1 MQVKAAVKHIRMS
14 PTKVRL
20 VADLIRGLE
29 VKNAMDQLR
38 FSSKLAKKPIMK
50 LMDSAVA
57 DALHNFDIKK
67 DNLFVK
73 EIRVDEAKKLY
84 RWMPKA
90 HGRATKIRKRSCHIS
105 LVLQELVD
113 SGEKKKKVQKIEAPV
128 KLGGK
133 PKEKEAEPVSSV
145 AKEIAAKEKPK
156 AEASEEK
163 GKKIVDPRS
172 EGKGKHARIEGAST
186 KGFIG
191 KVFRRKSG

>member
-1 MQVKAAVKHIRMS
+1 MQVKAAAKHIRMS
-14 PTKVRL
+14 PSKVRL
-20 VADLIRGLE
+20 VANLIRGME
-29 VKNAMDQLR
+29 IKPAMDQLR

-50 LMDSAVA
+50 LVDSAVA
-57 DALHNFDIKK
+57 NALHNFDIKK
-67 DNLFVK
+67 ENLFVK

-105 LVLQELVD
+105 LILQELVD
-113 SGEKKKKVQKIEAPV
+113 SGEKKKKVQKIDAPV

-133 PKEKEAEPVSSV
+133 PKEKETEPVSSI
-145 AKEIAAKEKPK
+145 AKEISKDKPK
-156 AEASEEK
+156 TDGAEEK
-163 GKKIVDPRS
+163 GKKIVDPRG
-172 EGKGKHARIEGAST
+172 EGKGKHVKIEGAST